1 MTLAARPCLPVVVA
15 AALALIASGA
25 QAATVTIGS
34 PLAGPF
40 SPGTSSMPS
49 TWTNTVLR
57 PGAALTSPS
66 DGTIVRWRIVGAT
79 GGPFYLRVLT
89 PVGGTTYTGGG
100 TGPPQIPG
108 TNATGTTE
116 TFPASLPIRAGQ
128 IVGFDDTGTT
138 DTFSLM
144 TVPGATY
151 TDWNPPLA
159 DGSSLPYMN
168 PYGAG
173 AELAFNADVRY
184 CVVPALTGRKLG
196 AARQALAAAD
206 CALGKIVRPKKRA
219 RRRKAKF
226 VRAESVAAG
235 SSISDT
241 APVDLTLGKKRHKK
255 KR

>member
-1 MTLAARPCLPVVVA
+1 M
-15 AALALIASGA
+15 
-25 QAATVTIGS
+25 
-34 PLAGPF
+34 
-40 SPGTSSMPS
+40 
-49 TWTNTVLR
+49 
-57 PGAALTSPS
+57 
-66 DGTIVRWRIVGAT
+66 
-79 GGPFYLRVLT
+79 
-89 PVGGTTYTGGG
+89 
-100 TGPPQIPG
+100 PG

-159 DGSSLPYMN
+159 DGSSLPYTN

-196 AARQALAAAD
+196 AAREALAAAD
-206 CALGKIVRPKKRA
+206 CALRKIVRPKKRA

-235 SSISDT
+235 TSISDT
-241 APVDLTLGKKRHKK
+241 APVDLMLGKKRHKK
-255 KR
+255 R